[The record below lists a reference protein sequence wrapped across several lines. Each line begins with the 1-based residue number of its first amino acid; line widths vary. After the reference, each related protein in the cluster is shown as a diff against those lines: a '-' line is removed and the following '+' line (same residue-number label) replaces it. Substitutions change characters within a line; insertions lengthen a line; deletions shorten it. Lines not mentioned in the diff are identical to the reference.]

1 VACAGSADRG
11 GSAAANGGGRAR
23 PARSR
28 KGPSL
33 AALLAAEDQISSGL
47 EEAVMDDY
55 GSQGSGDRGGAGIG
69 SGDEGDDPAAAAA
82 EPVARKP
89 MPAALLSAA
98 AAGAAPGSTASPSR
112 GSAPPQQAAAAAA
125 ANGVALP
132 PAAPVTKP
140 RSRPS
145 QPRQQGGS
153 GGLAPGRTP
162 ELTAFH
168 KQGRHR
174 RDLTGATVTGK
185 VEARFDCGYFVSIT
199 VGGMQFGGVLYCPAG
214 TGIAAPGA
222 GGAQGGQQQASRG
235 ANRQDSGAGG
245 GGDGSSRRPPAGS
258 SVKREAGTAG
268 LEEGGG
274 TGGSRPAAKRRR
286 SYRDPNDPTL
296 ANKPKSAKV
305 RIIECYGG
313 AVGVL

>member
-1 VACAGSADRG
+1 
-11 GSAAANGGGRAR
+11 
-23 PARSR
+23 
-28 KGPSL
+28 
-33 AALLAAEDQISSGL
+33 
-47 EEAVMDDY
+47 
-55 GSQGSGDRGGAGIG
+55 
-69 SGDEGDDPAAAAA
+69 
-82 EPVARKP
+82 

-98 AAGAAPGSTASPSR
+98 AAAPASTASPSR
-112 GSAPPQQAAAAAA
+112 GSAPPQAAAAA
-125 ANGVALP
+125 ANGVAPP
-132 PAAPVTKP
+132 PAAPVAKP

-145 QPRQQGGS
+145 QQRQGGS
-153 GGLAPGRTP
+153 GALAAGRTP

-214 TGIAAPGA
+214 TGTAAAGA

-235 ANRQDSGAGG
+235 ANRQDAGTGG
-245 GGDGSSRRPPAGS
+245 GGDGGSRRPPAGTGS
-258 SVKREAGTAG
+258 SVKREGGTAG
-268 LEEGGG
+268 LEEGG

-305 RIIECYGG
+305 RWLVW
-313 AVGVL
+313 VGVSCVCASRVLCALRCESQCAEKPGPHVLRCLYGQSCEAGLGHCFSERQTTSAVMACFPV